1 MPAVPVSDVQLAYL
15 RTQGISADVARA
27 QAASGIDPCRLLI
40 GPARAICESLTGGT
54 GRDDPSLTL
63 PNPFD
68 VAGDLVGVLQQ
79 TLAFVAK
86 AAAWISNPDNWI
98 RILKVQLGAALIIGG
113 LVIAARPAIKGTA
126 GIVPA
131 GKIASAVT

>member
-15 RTQGISADVARA
+15 RTQGVSADVARA
-27 QAASGIDPCRLLI
+27 QAAAGIDPCKLLI
-40 GPARAICESLTGGT
+40 GPARAVCESLTGGT
-54 GRDDPSLTL
+54 GRDVPSL
-63 PNPFD
+63 PNPFE

-113 LVIAARPAIKGTA
+113 LVIAARPAIKGAA
-126 GIVPA
+126 GVIPA
-131 GKIASAVT
+131 GKVLT